1 MLLPTVKV
9 FTTGNSQAVRLPKA
23 FRVNTREMWI
33 TKNEVT
39 GEIVLRPKDDDQRR
53 RNLATLFKMIEEDPF
68 TEDFIP
74 EPPITESRNPLA
86 VDLLLAEMPTLPWT
100 TAAADHYGQ
109 VKALLK
115 RKGMPIGEMDTQI
128 AAHALAEDLI
138 LVTHNSRHFK
148 SIPGLKIEDWV
159 A

>member
-1 MLLPTVKV
+1 MKLYLLDTNILSYFVKGIHPT
-9 FTTGNSQAVRLPKA
+9 L
-23 FRVNTREMWI
+23 
-33 TKNEVT
+33 
-39 GEIVLRPKDDDQRR
+39 QRR
-53 RNLATLFKMIEEDPF
+53 MARAFQNEDV
-68 TEDFIP
+68 TISVVTRAEMRYGQGLMVANDK
-74 EPPITESRNPLA
+74 RRA
-86 VDLLLAEMPTLPWT
+86 RVDLLLAEMPTLPWT

-138 LVTHNSRHFK
+138 LVTHNNRHFK

>member
-33 TKNEVT
+33 TKNDVT

-53 RNLATLFKMIEEDPF
+53 RNLETLFKMIADDPF

-74 EPPITESRNPLA
+74 KRPITESRNPLA
-86 VDLLLAEMPTLPWT
+86 EWAEPLPSI
-100 TAAADHYGQ
+100 GRQ
-109 VKALLK
+109 KKAK
-115 RKGMPIGEMDTQI
+115 
-128 AAHALAEDLI
+128 
-138 LVTHNSRHFK
+138 K
-148 SIPGLKIEDWV
+148 SGKP
-159 A
+159 

>member
-1 MLLPTVKV
+1 MLLPTAKV

-53 RNLATLFKMIEEDPF
+53 RNLETLFKMIEEDPL

-74 EPPITESRNPLA
+74 ERPITESRNPLA
-86 VDLLLAEMPTLPWT
+86 EWAESLPP
-100 TAAADHYGQ
+100 DGRQ
-109 VKALLK
+109 KKAK
-115 RKGMPIGEMDTQI
+115 
-128 AAHALAEDLI
+128 
-138 LVTHNSRHFK
+138 K
-148 SIPGLKIEDWV
+148 SSKP
-159 A
+159 

>member
-53 RNLATLFKMIEEDPF
+53 RNLETLFKMIEADPF

-74 EPPITESRNPLA
+74 ERPITESRNPLA
-86 VDLLLAEMPTLPWT
+86 EWAQPLPP
-100 TAAADHYGQ
+100 DGRQ
-109 VKALLK
+109 KKAK
-115 RKGMPIGEMDTQI
+115 
-128 AAHALAEDLI
+128 
-138 LVTHNSRHFK
+138 K
-148 SIPGLKIEDWV
+148 SSKP
-159 A
+159 

>member
-39 GEIVLRPKDDDQRR
+39 GEIVLRPKDDDQRQ
-53 RNLATLFKMIEEDPF
+53 RNLETLFKMIEEDPF

-74 EPPITESRNPLA
+74 DRPITKSRNPLA
-86 VDLLLAEMPTLPWT
+86 EWAEPLPS
-100 TAAADHYGQ
+100 GGPQ
-109 VKALLK
+109 EKAK
-115 RKGMPIGEMDTQI
+115 
-128 AAHALAEDLI
+128 
-138 LVTHNSRHFK
+138 K
-148 SIPGLKIEDWV
+148 SGKP
-159 A
+159 

>member
-1 MLLPTVKV
+1 MLLPTAKV

-53 RNLATLFKMIEEDPF
+53 RNLETLFKMIADDPF

-74 EPPITESRNPLA
+74 ERPIVESRNPLA
-86 VDLLLAEMPTLPWT
+86 EWAEPRPP
-100 TAAADHYGQ
+100 DGRKN
-109 VKALLK
+109 KA
-115 RKGMPIGEMDTQI
+115 RKGGN
-128 AAHALAEDLI
+128 A
-138 LVTHNSRHFK
+138 
-148 SIPGLKIEDWV
+148 
-159 A
+159 

>member
-39 GEIVLRPKDDDQRR
+39 GEIGLRPKDDDQRR

-86 VDLLLAEMPTLPWT
+86 EWAEPLLS
-100 TAAADHYGQ
+100 GRQ
-109 VKALLK
+109 KKAK
-115 RKGMPIGEMDTQI
+115 
-128 AAHALAEDLI
+128 
-138 LVTHNSRHFK
+138 K
-148 SIPGLKIEDWV
+148 SDKP
-159 A
+159 

>member
-53 RNLATLFKMIEEDPF
+53 RNLETLFKMIEADPF

-74 EPPITESRNPLA
+74 GRPITESRNPLA
-86 VDLLLAEMPTLPWT
+86 EWAEPLPP
-100 TAAADHYGQ
+100 DGRQ
-109 VKALLK
+109 KKAK
-115 RKGMPIGEMDTQI
+115 
-128 AAHALAEDLI
+128 
-138 LVTHNSRHFK
+138 K
-148 SIPGLKIEDWV
+148 SSKP
-159 A
+159 